1 MFKLNT
7 YYEKEKLPTI
17 YSPNVIN
24 KSLSQKRKINF
35 QNIFEQTYSNSIFD
49 LNNNNLSKLTSIL
62 KRDDNKAKFN
72 SVNNKIMTIYNKNNS
87 INNYNINNYF
97 NFRTKSYNNS
107 PQIHKP
113 FDNNNIPFNDSY
125 NYFINSNN
133 HKE

>member
-72 SVNNKIMTIYNKNNS
+72 SVNNKIMTIYNKNN
-87 INNYNINNYF
+87 
-97 NFRTKSYNNS
+97 RK
-107 PQIHKP
+107 
-113 FDNNNIPFNDSY
+113 
-125 NYFINSNN
+125 
-133 HKE
+133 